1 MSHNEISRVTKK
13 SDQESDQESDQDM
26 NKMGI
31 QSQNNII

>member
-13 SDQESDQESDQDM
+13 SDQESDQDM